1 MESNEYRVLAVQS
14 HVVSGYVGNRSAT
27 FPLQLLGFE
36 VDVIN
41 STHLSN
47 HTGYGYWKGQ
57 ILSKSEL
64 EDIIDGLKHNG
75 LDNHTHI
82 LSGYVRDAGFLQSLG
97 DYIKNL
103 KRVNQ
108 SLCFVCSPVMG
119 DNKKMYVPKEL
130 LPIYKETIVPL
141 ANIVTGN
148 QFEFELLSDRTISN
162 MKDALKAI
170 ESVHDLGVEIAV
182 ITSTDF
188 GCENKLISI
197 ASRKQGENREVLKI
211 EVPRLPTS
219 FTGTGDLFAG
229 LFLGWWAK
237 TKNLQETFENVTA
250 TMFAVLKRTFQSAR
264 QKSGVDNLTVGSL
277 ELKLIQSKADI
288 ERPTCTFAAEHVE
301 L

>member
-1 MESNEYRVLAVQS
+1 MDVNEYRVLAVQS

-64 EDIIDGLKHNG
+64 EEIIDGIKHNG
-75 LDNHTHI
+75 LDNYTHV
-82 LSGYVRDAGFLQSLG
+82 LSGYVRDSGFLQSLG
-97 DYIKNL
+97 EYIKNL
-103 KRVNQ
+103 KRANQ

-148 QFEFELLSDRTISN
+148 QFEFELLSDRTINN

-170 ESVHDLGVEIAV
+170 EAVHDLGVEIAV

-188 GCENKLISI
+188 GGENKLISI
-197 ASRKQGENREVLKI
+197 ASRRQGKEREVLKI

-229 LFLGWWAK
+229 IFLGWWTK

-264 QKSGVDNLTVGSL
+264 QKCGVDNLTVGSL
-277 ELKLIQSKADI
+277 ELRLVQSKSDI
-288 ERPTCTFAAEHVE
+288 ERPTCTFTAEHVE
-301 L
+301 V